1 METESTVTGDEVVG
15 EDGGIGLDDD
25 GKSGKL
31 TLNIL
36 LAEKLIEPGEGV
48 MSIDYLGQTFK
59 GDLLSI
65 GKIRSVETGL
75 IFNNPS
81 AWAIYCKKII
91 NPAKKSGC
99 GWASVKYKGRKMDYF
114 KTIWLKRKAQR
125 DAETAKNEAAQ
136 ALTALTAMSSN

>member
-1 METESTVTGDEVVG
+1 MDTESHTTEEH

-25 GKSGKL
+25 GQSGKL
-31 TLNIL
+31 TLSIL
-36 LAEKLIEPGEGV
+36 LSEKLIEPGEGV

-114 KTIWLKRKAQR
+114 KEHL
-125 DAETAKNEAAQ
+125 
-136 ALTALTAMSSN
+136 